1 MKLYLSPKVLTIFLL
16 MLPIISCTQEKID
29 NTGNPFTFEKTGLP
43 HQTSFCGVG
52 LPDLISTDLA
62 ENIINRVFEDNGFK
76 LTKNYLFEKNGSSFT
91 LNGFDK
97 QNNIGYVYLDYDNLE
112 DDGIVPWDEY
122 SFANFYDPDEDE
134 TAPEDERE
142 LNRLRKWTGGQRA
155 EDIKRLINYM
165 NKQLLVSEKK
175 LIAEVKKS
183 DDEKFLRN
191 TYIKLYQKQKK
202 FTLSVD
208 EIKRTID
215 NCGKDGVYIA
225 VISVYDESLAFYPEY
240 GMEFEAMQA
249 DSTMEHP
256 NTQNDALDHLKNN
269 VKKFIEWSKKKA
281 MKKN

>member
-1 MKLYLSPKVLTIFLL
+1 MKLYLSPKVLTVFLL

-62 ENIINRVFEDNGFK
+62 ENVINKVFEDNGFK

-122 SFANFYDPDEDE
+122 SFAKFYDPDENE
-134 TAPEDERE
+134 ATPEDERE
-142 LNRLRKWTGGQRA
+142 LNRLKAWISTGDAA
-155 EDIKRLINYM
+155 EIKRLINFM
-165 NKQLLVSEKK
+165 NKQLLASEKE
-175 LIAEVKKS
+175 LVAEVKKS

-191 TYIKLYQKQKK
+191 AYIKLYQKQKK
-202 FTLSVD
+202 FTLSLE

-215 NCGKDGVYIA
+215 NCGKDGVYVA
-225 VISVYDESLAFYPEY
+225 VISVYDKSLAYYPAY
-240 GMEFEAMQA
+240 SMEFEAMEA
-249 DSTMEHP
+249 DSTMERT
-256 NTQNDALDHLKNN
+256 NTQKDALDYLKYN
-269 VKKFIEWSKKKA
+269 VKKFIEWSKK
-281 MKKN
+281 